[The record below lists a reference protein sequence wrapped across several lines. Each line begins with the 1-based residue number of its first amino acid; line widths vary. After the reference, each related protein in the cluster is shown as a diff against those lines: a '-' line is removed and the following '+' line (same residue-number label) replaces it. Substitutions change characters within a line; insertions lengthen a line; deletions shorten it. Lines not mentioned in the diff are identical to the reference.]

1 VTAQTTATDRPAA
14 RGQQASA
21 EEVGRVLAVLDGE
34 LEDIWLDEWVMPE
47 GIGYRYDRN
56 GDIDPHG
63 AYTTAHLLRLGA
75 PIDLDA
81 LETARF
87 HLDLDLEDQAAL
99 AWLVSLTPDGQVP
112 AELLE
117 HARHT
122 PTCEL
127 LDRHRDGLDW
137 LAEQVP
143 ASYLVFAAG
152 QPGNARPALQ
162 SIPAGLLAAVI
173 EARETRRRAWAG
185 EHRARL
191 LAVATAVVAL
201 RQRAERHGELHL
213 TDPDFRA
220 MVGQVRAQLRA
231 VGRGGLAGWL
241 ADAEVGRALVRGE
254 FFRDACLQDGGHAN
268 AWDWWDPPV
277 GVCVGE
283 DSPESERQAYA
294 VHWARAELAHRYAE
308 P

>member
-1 VTAQTTATDRPAA
+1 MSTTTTTSRPAA
-14 RGQQASA
+14 RGHEVSA
-21 EEVGRVLAVLDGE
+21 GEVGRVLALLDGE

-47 GIGYRYDRN
+47 GIGYRYHRN
-56 GDIDPHG
+56 GDIDPNG
-63 AYTTAHLLRLGA
+63 AYTTAQLLRLGA

-87 HLDLDLEDQAAL
+87 HLDYDLEDQAAL
-99 AWLVSLTPDGQVP
+99 AWLGHLTPDGQVP

-117 HARHT
+117 QARHT

-137 LAEQVP
+137 LAEQAP
-143 ASYLVFAAG
+143 ASYLVFAPG
-152 QPGNARPALQ
+152 QPGNARPALR

-173 EARETRRRAWAG
+173 DAREIRRRAWAR
-185 EHRARL
+185 EHAARL

-213 TDPDFRA
+213 ADPDFRG
-220 MVGQVRAQLRA
+220 MVAQVRAQLRA
-231 VGRGGLAGWL
+231 VGRGAL
-241 ADAEVGRALVRGE
+241 ADWLPDAEIGRALVHGE
-254 FFRDACLQDGGHAN
+254 FFCDARLQDGGHAN
-268 AWDWWDPPV
+268 AWDWWDPPA
-277 GVCVGE
+277 GVFVGE
-283 DSPESERQAYA
+283 DSSESERQGYA